1 MADRDKP
8 AKIRAAGALLWRP
21 AEQGTEVALV
31 HRPRYD
37 DWSFPKGKSMPGE
50 HVLLTAVREVEEETG
65 LQVRI
70 LRPMG
75 CTAYMDRRGRDKVV
89 CYWVMW
95 ADGGRFVPNEEADQL
110 RWLTVDEALELLT
123 YRADR
128 ALLATQELP

>member
-1 MADRDKP
+1 MTDVRQLV
-8 AKIRAAGALLWRP
+8 RAAGGVVCRP
-21 AEQGTEVALV
+21 GPAGQVEIAVI
-31 HRPRYD
+31 HRPSQD
-37 DWSFPKGKSMPGE
+37 DWSLPKGKLEPGE
-50 HVLLTAVREVEEETG
+50 TPEQAAVREVEEETG

-75 CTAYMDRRGRDKVV
+75 CTAYVDRRGRDKVV

-128 ALLATQELP
+128 ALLASQELP

>member
-1 MADRDKP
+1 VTDVHQLV
-8 AKIRAAGALLWRP
+8 RAAGGVVCRP
-21 AEQGTEVALV
+21 GPAGQVEIGVI
-31 HRPRYD
+31 HRPGQD
-37 DWSFPKGKSMPGE
+37 DWSLLKGKLELGE
-50 HVLLTAVREVEEETG
+50 TPEQAAVREVEEETG

-75 CTAYMDRRGRDKVV
+75 CTAYVDRRGRDKVV

-95 ADGGRFVPNEEADQL
+95 AEGGRFAPNQEVDQL